1 MRFTPS
7 SLALALSATSVAR
20 SNSVDANGVGTILAN
35 RYEKKTATQRRA
47 EQMFPIDA
55 SDVGGE
61 IAVVSSEFDA
71 ADSGILRRRRLDRNM
86 LLFGGGASGLAS
98 FRRSLQNE
106 EEEDDDEDDEE
117 EEVVT
122 CIKPDTCEPSL
133 CNCTANGGLAYDCA
147 AELDALCNNVTA
159 SDGTVFTVKGCVNY
173 ADYYYNLYCPFAKC
187 VVDGGTNE
195 ECGCKF
201 YNQAC
206 ELYDSR
212 KYKVSCCYDGY

>member
-7 SLALALSATSVAR
+7 SLALALSSTSVALN
-20 SNSVDANGVGTILAN
+20 NSVDANGAGTLLAN
-35 RYEKKTATQRRA
+35 RYGKKTSTQRRA

-55 SDVGGE
+55 SDVVGAV
-61 IAVVSSEFDA
+61 AVVSSEFDA
-71 ADSGILRRRRLDRNM
+71 ADSGILRRRRLNGNS

-106 EEEDDDEDDEE
+106 EEEEEEEE
-117 EEVVT
+117 EEVT
-122 CIKPDTCEPSL
+122 CIKSDTCEPSL

-147 AELDALCNNVTA
+147 AELNALCNNVTA
-159 SDGTVFTVKGCVNY
+159 TDGTVFTIKGCVNY

-212 KYKVSCCYDGY
+212 KYKVS

>member
-1 MRFTPS
+1 MLSFFIISFHHSKENRNRNMRFTPS
-7 SLALALSATSVAR
+7 SLALALSSTSVAL
-20 SNSVDANGVGTILAN
+20 SNSVDANGAGTLLAN
-35 RYEKKTATQRRA
+35 RYGKKTSNQRRA

-55 SDVGGE
+55 SDVVGAV
-61 IAVVSSEFDA
+61 AVVSSEFDA
-71 ADSGILRRRRLDRNM
+71 ADSGILRRRRLNGNS

-106 EEEDDDEDDEE
+106 EEED
-117 EEVVT
+117 
-122 CIKPDTCEPSL
+122 
-133 CNCTANGGLAYDCA
+133 
-147 AELDALCNNVTA
+147 
-159 SDGTVFTVKGCVNY
+159 

-212 KYKVSCCYDGY
+212 KYKVS